1 MHLLMILVTLS
12 LVYCSRRRQTVIVG
26 TLAERW
32 RQSLKQFLLPP
43 LLLLMT
49 AIAILS
55 MGPYGQMVWGWEGWL
70 SYQIA
75 LAFLSLAIALGLK
88 LSWEARQTLKQIHC
102 HTKIDLEGKPAR
114 LLDTSQ
120 LYCAQV
126 GFWQP
131 ELVVSQGLLDR
142 LNKHHLEA
150 VLVHEQMHVYHRDTF
165 WFFWLGWL
173 RRLSLWLPQTVI
185 LWQEL
190 LTLRELR
197 ADRSAA
203 QCVDPLLLAESLLLV
218 VSAPLLQPE
227 ISAAL
232 SWVIADDHDHPED
245 CPVPLIE
252 RIEALLAEP
261 KPEPPLSL
269 WSYTWVL
276 WVPLPLA
283 AIPFHQW

>member
-1 MHLLMILVTLS
+1 MHLLMILITLS
-12 LVYCSRRRQTVIVG
+12 LVYCSRRRQTVTVG

-32 RQSLKQFLLPP
+32 HQSLKQFLLPP

-49 AIAILS
+49 AIAILN
-55 MGPYGQMVWGWEGWL
+55 MGPHGQMTWGREGWL
-70 SYQIA
+70 SYETA

-88 LSWEARQTLKQIHC
+88 LAWEARQTLEKIHC

-142 LNKHHLEA
+142 LDKDHLEA

-173 RRLSLWLPQTVI
+173 RRLSWWLPQTE
-185 LWQEL
+185 LFWQEL
-190 LTLRELR
+190 LMLRELR
-197 ADRSAA
+197 ADRLAA
-203 QCVDPLLLAESLLLV
+203 QRVDPLLLAESLLLV
-218 VSAPLLQPE
+218 ASAPLLQPE

-232 SWVIADDHDHPED
+232 SWVLANDHDQTED

-261 KPEPPLSL
+261 EPESPLSL
-269 WSYTWVL
+269 WSYIWIL
-276 WVPLPLA
+276 WVSLPLV
-283 AIPFHQW
+283 AIPFHNW